1 MKKILRTAVSGL
13 GRIAW
18 GFHLPQLC
26 AHEGFDPVAV
36 VDPCRDRLAEAS
48 SRFNVKGLYTDFRTM
63 LDEQHPDLVV
73 IASPTV
79 FHAEQAIMAMQ
90 SGCDVFCDKP
100 LTPDLAEAE
109 AMLQVAR
116 RTGRKLMTY
125 QPHRLNGE
133 ARAVRTIL
141 DSGKL
146 GKLYLI
152 ERHLSNYCRRND
164 WQAFYKNGGGMLLNY
179 GAHYIDQFLYL
190 TGSKVQR
197 VCCELRR
204 IASLGDADDVVH
216 ALITTTTGVLLDLDI
231 NQAVALP
238 LPEWRI
244 CGQHGSALYQ
254 NGEWQLRYFAAGSLP
269 PMKADTGLAAAG
281 RRYPNE
287 PITWQQEILTEM
299 PTDPNVYYRYC
310 YEYYALDQ
318 PSFVTG
324 DEVLELMRT
333 LDECRHSAGEFD
345 TEAVLLR

>member
-26 AHEGFDPVAV
+26 SHEGFEPVAA
-36 VDPCRDRLAEAS
+36 VDPCRDRLEEAS
-48 SRFNVKGLYTDFRTM
+48 SRFGVKGLYTDFQAM
-63 LDEQHPDLVV
+63 LEAQRPDLVV

-79 FHAEQAIMAMQ
+79 FHAEQAITAMR

-109 AMLQVAR
+109 AIFHAAR
-116 RTGRKLMTY
+116 ETGRKLMTY

-133 ARAVRTIL
+133 ARSVRTIL

-146 GKLYLI
+146 GDLYLI

-164 WQAFYKNGGGMLLNY
+164 WQAFHKNGGGMLLNY
-179 GAHYIDQFLYL
+179 GAHYIDQLLYL
-190 TGSKVQR
+190 TGGKVR
-197 VCCELRR
+197 RIRCELRR

-216 ALITTTTGVLLDLDI
+216 ALITTTSGLLFDLDI
-231 NQAVALP
+231 NQAAALP

-244 CGQHGSALYQ
+244 CGQRGTALYLD
-254 NGEWQLRYFAAGSLP
+254 GKWRLRYFSAGSLP
-269 PMKADTGLAAAG
+269 SMKADTGLAAAA
-281 RRYPNE
+281 RRYPHE
-287 PITWQQEILTEM
+287 QIAWQEETLPEK
-299 PTDPNVYYRYC
+299 PSDPNAYYRFC
-310 YEYYALDQ
+310 YDYYALNRA
-318 PSFVTG
+318 PLVTA

-333 LDECRHSAGEFD
+333 LDGCRRSAEEFE
-345 TEAVLLR
+345 TESAFC